1 LTLTAQS
8 RALLKCALT
17 ALASFVFD
25 WRTKGALPERIRRD
39 IERQQEAGEIIVG
52 WTQVAAVVFFAVVYA
67 ISPKAFPAGTPFEPV
82 PWTLG
87 IYGLFTAGGLVLAYR
102 GRLSRGFVAI
112 SVVVD
117 ILVLMLTI
125 WSFHLLVSGTAR
137 ALLESADSDVR
148 LHLDRIA
155 DTAVRARLRAARR
168 RVRGFGLADAVPLC
182 GVGIARGGVHAQL
195 RRICHIVHNPTPR
208 LGRT

>member
-1 LTLTAQS
+1 MCLNRPCVLRFRLEDKGRPS
-8 RALLKCALT
+8 RAHPSRYRT
-17 ALASFVFD
+17 AA
-25 WRTKGALPERIRRD
+25 RGRRD
-39 IERQQEAGEIIVG
+39 YCRLDAGCRSCVLRG
-52 WTQVAAVVFFAVVYA
+52 RLRDLA
-67 ISPKAFPAGTPFEPV
+67 KAFPAGTPFEPV